1 MNKTFYY
8 TIDKEE
14 NLFYLNVV
22 EANFFKRNGHMA
34 DDIDE
39 EDEAFSQNFHEQLA
53 QHGLVRAMECVFEF
67 SGTEQELHATLKKL
81 PFLEWNEAFQTFI
94 DRISGN

>member
-8 TIDKEE
+8 TIDKEA
-14 NLFYLNVV
+14 NLFYVNVV
-22 EANFFKRNGHMA
+22 EATFFNRNGHMA

-39 EDEAFSQNFHEQLA
+39 EDEAFSEAFHELLA

-67 SGTEQELHATLKKL
+67 VGTEQELHATLKKL
-81 PFLEWNEAFQTFI
+81 PFLERNEAFQAFI